1 MTKPDAVGKHYA
13 RWKDRI
19 PNEFNEATQILTA
32 PRLRRLDSTKLV
44 QNDSDFMHFGAI
56 LALQPGLERA
66 EMCGSQLW

>member
-1 MTKPDAVGKHYA
+1 MGAVGKHYA

-19 PNEFNEATQILTA
+19 PNEFNEAPHILTP
-32 PRLRRLDSTKLV
+32 PRLRRSDSTKLV
-44 QNDSDFMHFGAI
+44 QNGPDFMYFGAI